1 MSQKSEF
8 LFADMKDLLRECTS
22 FHEKYSDQ
30 AVTERVQKNRFSL
43 SGYVE
48 AFHKKCGTLTL
59 GVQRS
64 IHELRKGTGIVLM
77 TAHQPNLFAYNGIMR
92 KATLSFVLAKK
103 LEKTLGVPTVS
114 LFGVAD
120 QDFTDDRWVKSAA
133 LPDVERRNGVLELRL
148 DLPEKLLLNH
158 AAKPSERVLTTWKKD
173 LEDWLENGINLVR
186 RTGSDL
192 GFDLGCVSRLR
203 DNLGDFWEIVDDA
216 YGNAEN
222 FSDFNAFVMSKIVN
236 EVWGYDTL
244 FARFSDCQQIFE
256 HEFGFLLSHFEEY
269 SRYVK
274 DAIADAVASVGGVS
288 EDEHNV
294 VPFWYHCDCG
304 SKARLS
310 VERNGGA
317 ILGHGNCLRCGREY
331 KIDFG
336 STRNPEIAG
345 LLPRISAR
353 SLSMPLVLFHGLL
366 VCCYVG
372 GVGGQEYLRQAKHVA
387 ENLGIP
393 FPPVVI
399 WRPRD
404 IYLGIAQ
411 LGACLT
417 FRRLSGNFDL
427 RHYDEVKAR
436 MKEEIAHVDRDIED
450 LEVEKNALK
459 GNVTE
464 EGEEAI
470 ARIRVLSA
478 KQNEVR
484 KERGYSLLSRN
495 LALLDNVLNAMN
507 LYPSIIDCAV
517 NVGLRATSDQW
528 ITHLENN
535 GSLLDEVHLKTVLGD
550 FSEASNPSFQCL
562 KSFSDFEE

>member
-48 AFHKKCGTLTL
+48 AFHKKCGTLNF
-59 GVQRS
+59 GVQRK

-192 GFDLGCVSRLR
+192 GLNLGCVSRLK
-203 DNLGDFWEIVDDA
+203 DNFGDFWGVVDDA
-216 YGNAEN
+216 CENAEN

-269 SRYVK
+269 SGYVK
-274 DAIADAVASVGGVS
+274 DAIADAVASVRGVS
-288 EDEHNV
+288 EDEHNI
-294 VPFWYHCDCG
+294 VPFWYNCDCG

-331 KIDFG
+331 RIDFG

-353 SLSMPLVLFHGLL
+353 SLSMPLVFFDGLN

-393 FPPVVI
+393 FPPVAI

-404 IYLGIAQ
+404 LYLGIAQ

-417 FRRLSGNFDL
+417 FRRLSGSLDF
-427 RHYDEVKAR
+427 RHYDEIKTKL
-436 MKEEIAHVDRDIED
+436 KEEIAHVDRDIEE

-459 GNVTE
+459 GSVTE

-478 KQNEVR
+478 KQNQIR
-484 KERGYSLLSRN
+484 KERRYSLLSRN
-495 LALLDNVLNAMN
+495 LALLHNVLNVMK

-528 ITHLENN
+528 INHLENN

-550 FSEASNPSFQCL
+550 FSEASDQSFQCL